1 MMQEILFKKIDELV
15 SLLAARKSP
24 SAGFFESTKKN
35 LQADYKNID
44 ELNSLIKCFAIT
56 QYANFSRKE
65 EDILNQVIDLA
76 RDIRN
81 QITRTA

>member
-24 SAGFFESTKKN
+24 SADFFENTKKN
-35 LQADYKNID
+35 LQIDYENID

-76 RDIRN
+76 RDIRD
-81 QITRTA
+81 QTRL